1 MFVKNCLRMYRFGV
15 LNYKSVKVSLEIC
28 SIENGGI
35 YGLWNWNYK
44 LKFGC
49 NYILYN
55 DCCIVKEILFKSIC
69 KLFVLVVY

>member
-1 MFVKNCLRMYRFGV
+1 M
-15 LNYKSVKVSLEIC
+15 SLEIC

-69 KLFVLVVY
+69 KLFVFVVY